1 MAPEPRVAFFD
12 HLAEHW
18 DGWEDLDTL
27 PGRLD
32 RALED
37 FGVAPGERVLEVG
50 CGTGN
55 LTLALTRRLGA
66 EGRVFAVDCSPKML
80 ARARTKVADPRVTWI
95 QAAVQELPPEPR
107 DLDRAI
113 LMGVWPHLDAK
124 GQVLDLLHRRLR
136 PGAGLHI
143 WHLASRREINE
154 THAKAHAAVA
164 GDVLEP
170 ARDLSALLEAHG
182 FEVLAARDDETQH
195 SVSARRA

>member
-18 DGWEDLDTL
+18 DGWEDLATL

-32 RALED
+32 GALRG

-55 LTLALTRRLGA
+55 LTLALTRCLGA
-66 EGRVFAVDCSPKML
+66 EGRVFAVDCSPNML
-80 ARARTKVADPRVTWI
+80 ARARAKVQDPRVTWI
-95 QAAVQELPPEPR
+95 QAAVQELPPEPGE
-107 DLDRAI
+107 LDRAI

-124 GQVLDLLHRRLR
+124 DQVLDLLHRRLR

-143 WHLASRREINE
+143 WHLASRRQINA

-164 GDVLEP
+164 QDVLEP
-170 ARDLSALLEAHG
+170 ALELAARLEAHG
-182 FEVLAARDDETQH
+182 FAVTAALDDETQH